1 VTATTRIGG
10 KVTHRQQAPAATPT
24 ARSRRV
30 RGRFQRGTGLS
41 RKNKILAAFP
51 QRNNKTPG
59 CIIAENYDVVDEN
72 AADDL
77 C

>member
-1 VTATTRIGG
+1 VTTTTRIGG
-10 KVTHRQQAPAATPT
+10 KVTHREQAPAATPT
-24 ARSRRV
+24 ARSRRI
-30 RGRFQRGTGLS
+30 RGRIQAETRLF
-41 RKNKILAAFP
+41 RKNKILAVFP

-59 CIIAENYDVVDEN
+59 CMVAENYDVVDEN